1 MSYNVRVPDAF
12 CIKGGQESL
21 DRTIKSLMS
30 RGRRYYMS
38 EEELTGQQEIVDIL
52 YNKGW
57 HKLTGMFSDKIDLI
71 DKIKEKLNYY
81 LDEGGDSC
89 KYGTLKGDERLPQ
102 SEVRDK
108 ELFMSVKQPL
118 YNVPEI
124 ADILFDDRI
133 VDIAKCYFKCM
144 PAAGTL
150 NLRKSFVNNLP
161 NAQTTVFHCDRN
173 SPYMLKFFLYLDD
186 VDEIEDGPLTYVE
199 GSAYQKPKG
208 WLENHRV
215 PDEQIEKIYGKERI
229 KPLTAK
235 KGDVLTA
242 ITTGYHKGE
251 KVTSKDRSM
260 LTLNFVCA
268 PEDWSVKSQYDIKAE
283 TCVKLAKENKLPL
296 IDFLYV
302 VE

>member
-1 MSYNVRVPDAF
+1 MRIPDAS
-12 CIKGGQESL
+12 CIKGGQEAL
-21 DRTIKSLMS
+21 DRTVKSLTS
-30 RGRRYYMS
+30 RGRRYYIS
-38 EEELTGQQEIVDIL
+38 EEELIGQQEVVNTL

-71 DKIKEKLNYY
+71 DKIKEKLNYF
-81 LDEGGDSC
+81 LDKGGDAC
-89 KYGTLKGDERLPQ
+89 KYGLLEGDERLPQ

-108 ELFMSVKQPL
+108 ELFMSVVQPL

-133 VDIAKCYFKCM
+133 LSIAKSYFKCM

-150 NLRKSFVNNLP
+150 NLRKSFANNLP
-161 NAQTTVFHCDRN
+161 DAQTTMFHCDRN

-186 VDEIEDGPLTYVE
+186 VDEIEDGPFTYVE

-208 WLENHRV
+208 WLENHRIQ
-215 PDEQIEKIYGKERI
+215 DEKIEKIYGKERI

-251 KVTSKDRSM
+251 KVKSKDRSM

-283 TCVKLAKENKLPL
+283 SCVKLAEENKLPL